1 MQKIDGLLKSMLE
14 SAESLAAGDP
24 TRDALLAA
32 HGCIVEL
39 VSTLEEINRRIE
51 DDGK

>member
-1 MQKIDGLLKSMLE
+1 MHKIDGLLKSMLD
-14 SAESLAAGDP
+14 SAESLADGNP

-39 VSTLEEINRRIE
+39 VSTMKEINRRIE

>member
-1 MQKIDGLLKSMLE
+1 MHKIEGLLYSMLN

-32 HGCIVEL
+32 HKCILEL
-39 VSTLEEINRRIE
+39 VSVLEEINRRIE

>member
-1 MQKIDGLLKSMLE
+1 MRKIDGLLKSMLD
-14 SAESLAAGDP
+14 SAESLADGDP
-24 TRDALLAA
+24 IRDALLAA

-39 VSTLEEINRRIE
+39 VSTMKEINRRIE